1 MQCARLRLPLD
12 YHDDTLLSPYIALPV
27 IRLSSRSSSRSRTLI
42 MGPVG
47 PGQSSIRTSLAMTF
61 SSALPWL
68 DEINDKYD
76 ILAFEPRGVGFA
88 APHAGCFES
97 VWPGRSWDGVVDT
110 ASGVIHGGD
119 ADEDGEAYAE
129 GTSDLGLRT
138 RLAAVRACGALCA
151 EKALRADYNEDA
163 GTAIN
168 CGDSEAISNVTLSEF
183 TSYLRALEGQSTVGA
198 LVQGERKLRCLG
210 WPAALHPAYRFS
222 GPFGADALEKGIL
235 FVGNTLD
242 PVTPVGNAHLMAG
255 LFKGSV
261 CWPSE
266 LSTRRLRTRT
276 VVIDHGTVAL
286 SLRNINCPFW
296 CCPSCARQTSLP
308 CWACRGTRLPSDSTS
323 SVVCTASAQVVHLPV
338 LRRSYGPTWCY
349 GPDGRGGN
357 DTPAI

>member
-1 MQCARLRLPLD
+1 
-12 YHDDTLLSPYIALPV
+12 
-27 IRLSSRSSSRSRTLI
+27 

-68 DEINDKYD
+68 DEINDNYD
-76 ILAFEPRGVGFA
+76 ILAFEPRGVGYA

-261 CWPSE
+261 V
-266 LSTRRLRTRT
+266 LAIR
-276 VVIDHGTVAL
+276 AL
-286 SLRNINCPFW
+286 HAQTAHPYGGDRSRNCR
-296 CCPSCARQTSLP
+296 ALP
-308 CWACRGTRLPSDSTS
+308 TKH
-323 SVVCTASAQVVHLPV
+323 QLPV
-338 LRRSYGPTWCY
+338 LVLPKLCAPDITALLGMSRHSSSFGFDLFRRLHGLCPSSASSCAEKALRSYVVL
-349 GPDGRGGN
+349 RS
-357 DTPAI
+357 